1 MIFLLRSLISA
12 LLVGAVL
19 LWGRALAPAGEP
31 IVLRFG
37 TNAPEGSP
45 WAEGS
50 ISVGRLIE
58 KNTKGLVRLKIFP
71 SGMLGDEQQMM
82 QSLAN
87 GGVDGAAVSAAA
99 TFDYLPEL
107 AALELPY
114 VFPDEV
120 VTDRAL
126 ERLYPA
132 VQKAALTHGYQV
144 VVYTSVGFRHLGT
157 PRPIESLADLR
168 KLRLRSQPSAQHARM
183 WALLGVKHTPIGLPQ
198 VSPALDRREVDS
210 FDAALVW
217 MFGAGWHQH
226 IKTLTLTGHIHQPGI
241 GLLSPVAVAKIP
253 ENLRAR
259 LAEGSAAVARENV
272 KRVHDIEH
280 QLLRQLPEMGV
291 EVRPPSP
298 SLHDELERTLA
309 PMRPEWRKSASP
321 VGKKLLDAVLS
332 EISRAR
338 VFRGEQAPPAS
349 AAPQRGLPPPRR

>member
-1 MIFLLRSLISA
+1 MIFPLRPMVSA
-12 LLVGAVL
+12 LAVVL
-19 LWGRALAPAGEP
+19 ALIWGRPLAPAGEP

-45 WAEGS
+45 WAEGA
-50 ISVGRLIE
+50 IAVGRLIE

-82 QSLAN
+82 QSLAG

-114 VFPDEV
+114 LFPDEP
-120 VTDRAL
+120 VTDRAM

-132 VQKAALTHGYQV
+132 IQKTAAVHGYQI
-144 VVYTSVGFRHLGT
+144 VVYTSVGFRHLGS
-157 PRPIESLADLR
+157 PRPIESLAELR
-168 KLRLRSQPSAQHARM
+168 KLRLRSQPSTQHARM
-183 WALLGVKHTPIGLPQ
+183 WAMLGVKHTPIGLPQ

-226 IKTLTLTGHIHQPGI
+226 IKALTLTGHIHQPGI
-241 GLLSPVAVAKIP
+241 GILSPTAVAKIP
-253 ENLRAR
+253 EALRAR
-259 LAEGSAAVARENV
+259 LTEGSLLVARENI
-272 KRVHDIEH
+272 KRVREIEH

-291 EVRPPSP
+291 AVRPPTP
-298 SLHDELERTLA
+298 AFHEDLDRALA

-321 VGKKLLDAVLS
+321 VGKKLLDSIQS
-332 EISRAR
+332 EIARAKK
-338 VFRGEQAPPAS
+338 
-349 AAPQRGLPPPRR
+349 